1 MSDTTRVIES
11 QVVIFDNDM
20 DEELLLIQERA
31 AEAIAAVVQEGA
43 KACVQ
48 ARYLSSGPGCCSNH
62 RHWVGIAQLQ

>member
-1 MSDTTRVIES
+1 MIDS

-31 AEAIAAVVQEGA
+31 AEAIAAVVQDGA

-48 ARYLSSGPGCCSNH
+48 ACYLCSCSDRLRAKPSS
-62 RHWVGIAQLQ
+62 WML